1 MKRGGSDGKNEE
13 EEINHTCVL
22 ERDAARRSR
31 KEGIGIV
38 DPLAYKPLNFTGQV
52 QVSLPTSFIALH

>member
-1 MKRGGSDGKNEE
+1 MAKTRRQRTV
-13 EEINHTCVL
+13 NHACLLGRAT
-22 ERDAARRSR
+22 ARRSR
-31 KEGIGIV
+31 KEGSDSDV